1 MDTSQHLTLRTLNPT
16 AYFQADFR
24 LNNRVNEYERVVYS
38 FFDMAGDIGGFGEA
52 VYILCL
58 AIVGGYANRMFF
70 ASVIQDTFKVR
81 LETHGRQ
88 IKDLAKEKTLAKKR
102 RRSTFVKSTIVEEP
116 NTSARGA
123 GFEHNNSARR

>member
-52 VYILCL
+52 VYIVCL

-88 IKDLAKEKTLAKKR
+88 IKDLVRAKTEAKRR
-102 RRSTFVKSTIVEEP
+102 RRSTFVKTAVTDES
-116 NTSARGA
+116 NANARAA
-123 GFEHNNSARR
+123 GPE

>member
-52 VYILCL
+52 VYIVCL

-88 IKDLAKEKTLAKKR
+88 IKDLVRAKTEAKRR
-102 RRSTFVKSTIVEEP
+102 RRSTFVKTTVTDES
-116 NTSARGA
+116 NANARAA
-123 GFEHNNSARR
+123 GPE